1 VRIVLKQEKRLYVLE
16 NSIPNSSTEDAEEK
30 VRNGHQRHVDDN
42 EQAACVMLV
51 SMSPEFQRQ
60 HENMDVHTIIMHLKE
75 LFYKANKTE
84 RYETFK
90 ELLCCKMTESSSVNT
105 HVLKMIGYNE
115 KLS

>member
-1 VRIVLKQEKRLYVLE
+1 
-16 NSIPNSSTEDAEEK
+16 
-30 VRNGHQRHVDDN
+30 
-42 EQAACVMLV
+42 
-51 SMSPEFQRQ
+51 
-60 HENMDVHTIIMHLKE
+60 MDVHTIIIHLKE